1 MFKDIL
7 TKGGKSDNENE
18 DCVYLCDDFGFV
30 MDGATGLLK
39 ENITN
44 CVSDA
49 KWYVEEFKN
58 FLIKNLKTKK
68 NLKEIMK
75 DGITYVSNTYNNI
88 EGATSVKS
96 KPSSGIALFRK
107 NENNI
112 EYFILGDCQL
122 IIKDKKDIITKLQ
135 LNDLPKLDNINI
147 GRMVKIAKEKNI
159 NVIDAR
165 PLINDYLV
173 ETRLTQN
180 TNNGYWILSDDI
192 NAVDHALHGTLN
204 LKVIKHIIGL
214 TDGFSQ
220 LYEVFKVFT
229 YEELVNLINN
239 KKISLDNLYDTL
251 FTLQENDSN
260 CNRYPRF
267 KIRDDASI
275 FNYELD

>member
-7 TKGGKSDNENE
+7 TKGGKSDKENE

-68 NLKEIMK
+68 NLKGIMK

-204 LKVIKHIIGL
+204 LKDIKQIIGL

>member
-7 TKGGKSDNENE
+7 TKGGKSDKENE

-75 DGITYVSNTYNNI
+75 DGIRYVSNTYNNI

-204 LKVIKHIIGL
+204 LKDIKQIIGL

-239 KKISLDNLYDTL
+239 KKISLNNLYDTL

>member
-7 TKGGKSDNENE
+7 TKGGKSDKENE

-192 NAVDHALHGTLN
+192 NAVDHALQGTLN
-204 LKVIKHIIGL
+204 LKDIKQIIGL

>member
-204 LKVIKHIIGL
+204 LKDIKQIICL

>member
-7 TKGGKSDNENE
+7 TKGGKSDKENE

-204 LKVIKHIIGL
+204 LKDIKQIIGL

>member
-58 FLIKNLKTKK
+58 FLIKNLRTKK

-204 LKVIKHIIGL
+204 LKDIKQIIGL

>member
-204 LKVIKHIIGL
+204 LKDIKQIIGL

>member
-7 TKGGKSDNENE
+7 TKGGKSDKENE

-204 LKVIKHIIGL
+204 LKDIKQIIGL

-239 KKISLDNLYDTL
+239 KKISLDNLYNTL

>member
-7 TKGGKSDNENE
+7 TKGGKSDKENE

-58 FLIKNLKTKK
+58 FLITNLKTKK

-75 DGITYVSNTYNNI
+75 DGIRYVSNTYNNI

-122 IIKDKKDIITKLQ
+122 IIKDKKNIITKLQ

-204 LKVIKHIIGL
+204 LKDIKQIIGL

-239 KKISLDNLYDTL
+239 KKISLDNLYNTL

>member
-58 FLIKNLKTKK
+58 FLITNLKTKK

-75 DGITYVSNTYNNI
+75 DGIRYVSNTYNNI

-122 IIKDKKDIITKLQ
+122 IIKDKKNIITKLQ

-204 LKVIKHIIGL
+204 LKDIKQIIGL

>member
-192 NAVDHALHGTLN
+192 NAVDHALQGTLN
-204 LKVIKHIIGL
+204 LKDIKQIIGL

>member
-7 TKGGKSDNENE
+7 TKGGKIDNENE

-75 DGITYVSNTYNNI
+75 DGIRYVSNTYNNI

-122 IIKDKKDIITKLQ
+122 IIKDKKNIITKLQ

-204 LKVIKHIIGL
+204 LKDIKQIIGL

>member
-75 DGITYVSNTYNNI
+75 DGIRYVSNTYNNI

-204 LKVIKHIIGL
+204 LKDIKQIIGL

>member
-75 DGITYVSNTYNNI
+75 DGIRYVSNTYNNI

-122 IIKDKKDIITKLQ
+122 IIKDKKNIITKLQ

-204 LKVIKHIIGL
+204 LKDIKQIIGL

-239 KKISLDNLYDTL
+239 KKISLNNLYDTL

>member
-7 TKGGKSDNENE
+7 TKGGKIDNENE

-75 DGITYVSNTYNNI
+75 DGIRYVSNTYNNI

-122 IIKDKKDIITKLQ
+122 IIKDKKNIITKLQ

-192 NAVDHALHGTLN
+192 NAVDHALQGTLN
-204 LKVIKHIIGL
+204 LKDIKQIIGL

-239 KKISLDNLYDTL
+239 KKISLNNLYDTL

>member
-7 TKGGKSDNENE
+7 TKGGKIDNENE

-75 DGITYVSNTYNNI
+75 DGIRYVSNTYNNI

-122 IIKDKKDIITKLQ
+122 IIKDKKNIITKLQ

-192 NAVDHALHGTLN
+192 NAVDHALQGTLN
-204 LKVIKHIIGL
+204 LKDIKQIIGL

>member
-180 TNNGYWILSDDI
+180 TNNGYWILADDI

-204 LKVIKHIIGL
+204 LKDIKQIIGL

-239 KKISLDNLYDTL
+239 KKISLDNLYNTL

>member
-7 TKGGKSDNENE
+7 TKGGKSDKENE

-75 DGITYVSNTYNNI
+75 DGIRYVSNTYNNI

-122 IIKDKKDIITKLQ
+122 IIKDKKNIITKLQ

-204 LKVIKHIIGL
+204 LKDIKQIIGL

-239 KKISLDNLYDTL
+239 KKISLNNLYDTL

>member
-122 IIKDKKDIITKLQ
+122 IIKDKKNIITKLQ

-192 NAVDHALHGTLN
+192 NAVDHALQGTLN
-204 LKVIKHIIGL
+204 LKDIKQIIGL